1 MDYGYFNS
9 DFFSITKTTTSE
21 TDENIPQ
28 DYSPYLNTLWT
39 GSLSKQL

>member
-1 MDYGYFNS
+1 MDYGCFNS
-9 DFFSITKTTTSE
+9 DFFSITKTTSSE

-28 DYSPYLNTLWT
+28 DYSSHLNTICT